1 MRRIKTEEIKNK
13 IIDALTK
20 ANFYLVP
27 EFHEF
32 LKYALTEETSE
43 TGRQVLKDLLE
54 NAEIAEKE
62 RLPLCQ
68 DTGMVNVYIE
78 LGQEVFLEGKLL
90 TDVITE
96 AVREVYTQNYLR
108 PSVVND
114 PLRRLNTKDNTPPI
128 VHFEVVPGDKVKILL
143 VPKGGGSEQMC
154 QVAMLAP
161 HQGMEGVK
169 ELVIS
174 SVKRAGPNPCPPVI
188 VGIGIGGNFDYVAY
202 LAKKAILRP
211 WGTRNTDPFYANLE
225 LELLKEINA
234 LGLGPGGLGGK
245 FYAIDVRIE
254 TYPTHI
260 AQLPVAVAFNCNSF
274 RLAKIEI

>member
-13 IIDALTK
+13 IKDALIK

-43 TGRQVLKDLLE
+43 AGRQVLKDLLE

-161 HQGMEGVK
+161 HQGTEGVK
-169 ELVIS
+169 EFVIS